1 MSYATLSSLL
11 AAQSRKFIHV
21 TFAWSAPKN
30 TELVKPI
37 FDPAD
42 DWIRYSPNC
51 WILYTGNGP
60 DWWYDRIR
68 RHMVTS
74 DRVFIFEINLKNKAG
89 WLDQWVWDWL
99 NRPRL

>member
-42 DWIRYSPNC
+42 DWIRYSPN
-51 WILYTGNGP
+51 L
-60 DWWYDRIR
+60 
-68 RHMVTS
+68 S
-74 DRVFIFEINLKNKAG
+74 DTLHRE
-89 WLDQWVWDWL
+89 
-99 NRPRL
+99 RSRLVV